1 MEPDQGEF
9 LPGFFTEPENL
20 LNYDFNLNHFLDN
33 DKYDESFYI
42 DNLTLPG
49 DKKDLCESFFKS
61 ILFGYNHIYVMK
73 ILEKIGYEKNIC
85 LPIIHKWDNQNIKIN
100 NFVII
105 SHPDDAERICKKH
118 IKKAPNLKQLL
129 NTSVIS
135 TTDNEDWK
143 NQRQTM
149 NMAFLP
155 KQSLGEVFPISQKR
169 ANHCSDLLKEVS
181 ENYTKSVDMS
191 DFFLNETQAQLQL
204 AMFGFTDEFQ
214 EKTNKNVRNAFLGIN
229 PLYLETFAR
238 EAYQEI
244 LQSNGPL
251 SEVIKSSSK
260 DEIQFIGNILIFA
273 FAGHDTTGHTL
284 SWLLYELCKHPKY
297 KQDLIQE
304 IDEYWLNHN
313 EETYGSFKELPF
325 MTKCITETL
334 RLWPALANGTYRELE
349 YDEEIIGLNGEKTFV
364 PKGTYCQI
372 MNWTRH
378 RNPDLWGDDVNI
390 FNPYREFKDEEIW
403 DYKGFGTSHVSSERF
418 SPFTYGPRHCVGK
431 NFSQMEMRLILLN
444 LFKNYD
450 FVLDSKQKETIN
462 NPKYMGINTFTMGPQ
477 NVYDGIL
484 GMYVNVIPRKSKL

>member
-1 MEPDQGEF
+1 MDDTL
-9 LPGFFTEPENL
+9 LPGFFTDKEIL
-20 LNYDFNLNHFLDN
+20 KNYDFNFDKFINN
-33 DKYDESFYI
+33 DKYDETFTI

-49 DKKDLCESFFKS
+49 DKKQLCESFFKS
-61 ILFGYNHIYVMK
+61 IIHGYNHIYIMK
-73 ILEKIGYEKNIC
+73 LLKNIGYEKNIC
-85 LPIIHKWDNQNIKIN
+85 LPIIHMWDNENIKIN
-100 NFVII
+100 NFVIV

-129 NTSVIS
+129 NTSIIS

-143 NQRQTM
+143 NQRQNM

-155 KQSLGEVFPISQKR
+155 KKSLGEIFPISKKR
-169 ANHCSDLLKEVS
+169 AHDCSKLLKRIS
-181 ENYTKSVDMS
+181 ENCTISVDMS

-214 EKTNKNVRNAFLGIN
+214 EKTNKNIRNAFIGIN
-229 PLYLETFAR
+229 TEYLETFSR

-244 LQSNGPL
+244 LESNGPL

-284 SWLLYELCKHPKY
+284 SWLLYELCKNPNY
-297 KQDLIQE
+297 KAELIKEVDQ
-304 IDEYWLNHN
+304 YWLNHD
-313 EETYGSFKELPF
+313 EETYDTFNELPF

-349 YDEEIIGLNGEKTFV
+349 TDEDIIGLNGEKIKV

-372 MNWTRH
+372 INWTRH

-390 FNPYREFKDEEIW
+390 FNPYREFKKEEIW
-403 DYKGFGTSHVSSERF
+403 DYKGFGTSHLSSERF
-418 SPFTYGPRHCVGK
+418 SPFTYGPRHCIGK
-431 NFSQMEMRLILLN
+431 NFSHMEMRLILLN
-444 LFKNYD
+444 IFKDYD
-450 FVLDSKQKETIN
+450 FILDPKQQQTVN
-462 NPKYMGINTFTMGPQ
+462 DSKYMGINTFTMGPQ
-477 NVYDGIL
+477 NVNEGII

>member
-1 MEPDQGEF
+1 MDDDF
-9 LPGFFTEPENL
+9 LPGFFTDRETL
-20 LNYDFNLNHFLDN
+20 LNYDFNFDKFINN
-33 DKYDESFYI
+33 DKYDETFTI

-49 DKKDLCESFFKS
+49 DKKTICESYFKS
-61 ILFGYNHIYVMK
+61 IIKGYNHIYIMK
-73 ILEKIGYEKNIC
+73 LLETIGYEKNIC
-85 LPIIHKWDNQNIKIN
+85 LPIIHMWDNENIKIN

-118 IKKAPNLKQLL
+118 IKKVPNLKTFL
-129 NTSVIS
+129 NTSIIS

-155 KQSLGEVFPISQKR
+155 KKSLGKIFPISQER
-169 ANHCSDLLKEVS
+169 AHDCSKLLLNIS
-181 ENYTKSVDMS
+181 ENFTKSVDIS

-204 AMFGFTDEFQ
+204 AMFGFSDEFQ
-214 EKTNKNVRNAFLGIN
+214 EKTNKNIRNAFIGIN
-229 PLYLETFAR
+229 SEYLEKFSY

-284 SWLLYELCKHPKY
+284 SWLMYELCKHPQY
-297 KQDLIQE
+297 KQKLIQE
-304 IDEYWLNHN
+304 VDQYWLNHD
-313 EETYGSFKELPF
+313 EETYDTFNELPF

-349 YDEEIIGLNGEKTFV
+349 SDEEIIGLNGEKIKV

-372 MNWTRH
+372 INWTRH
-378 RNPDLWGDDVNI
+378 RNPDLWGDDVNL
-390 FNPYREFKDEEIW
+390 FNPYREFKNEEIW
-403 DYKGFGTSHVSSERF
+403 DYKGFGTSHLSSERF
-418 SPFTYGPRHCVGK
+418 SPFTYGPRHCIGK
-431 NFSQMEMRLILLN
+431 NFSHMEMRLILLN
-444 LFKNYD
+444 IFKDYD
-450 FVLDSKQKETIN
+450 FIFDPKQQKTIN
-462 NPKYMGINTFTMGPQ
+462 DPKYMGINTFTMGPQ
-477 NVYDGIL
+477 NVYGDII
-484 GMYVNVIPRKSKL
+484 GMYINVIPRKSKL